1 MLKYKIII
9 LGLSAT
15 GKTAL
20 LTRYQQNFYDDRTI
34 TTLSVDFNI
43 IKRPKALYCYY
54 DTAGQEVYRAIVS
67 NYYKGA
73 DACIIVYDVSR
84 EVTFEEISYYY
95 NEVKEHT

>member
-20 LTRYQQNFYDDRTI
+20 LTRYLQNFYDDRTI

-43 IKRPKALYCYY
+43 VKRPKALYCYY
-54 DTAGQEVYRAIVS
+54 DTAGQEAFRAIVS

-84 EVTFEEISYYY
+84 
-95 NEVKEHT
+95 